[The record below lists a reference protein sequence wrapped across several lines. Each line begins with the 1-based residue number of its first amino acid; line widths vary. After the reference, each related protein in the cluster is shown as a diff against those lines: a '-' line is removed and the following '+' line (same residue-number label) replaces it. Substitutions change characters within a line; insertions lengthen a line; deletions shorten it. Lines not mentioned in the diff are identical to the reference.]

1 MKKIK
6 NIILNIIFLMTIMM
20 SVYLFIHLVKI
31 ATREDINIIIEKER
45 IERGE

>member
-6 NIILNIIFLMTIMM
+6 NIILNIIFLITIMM

-31 ATREDINIIIEKER
+31 ATREDINVIIERER
-45 IERGE
+45 NEKR